1 MFEVTADM
9 FLAGG
14 NAVILYAAKYSD
26 VRAVVNISGRFDLE
40 RGMEGRLGKDFRQRI
55 KQDGFIDVKNRRGKL
70 SYAVILVFHEHQL
83 SCLSRSFKSGEFTSP
98 SFTNSFVYIK
108 FATAYLLVN
117 RYISVSCHR
126 RKFDR
131 ASNN

>member
-26 VRAVVNISGRFDLE
+26 VRAVINISGRFDLE

-55 KQDGFIDVKNRRGKL
+55 KRDGFIDVKNRRGKL
-70 SYAVILVFHEHQL
+70 SYAVILIFHKH
-83 SCLSRSFKSGEFTSP
+83 SCLIIVVLSTVWNLQVLRLQTHLS
-98 SFTNSFVYIK
+98 I
-108 FATAYLLVN
+108 
-117 RYISVSCHR
+117 
-126 RKFDR
+126 
-131 ASNN
+131 